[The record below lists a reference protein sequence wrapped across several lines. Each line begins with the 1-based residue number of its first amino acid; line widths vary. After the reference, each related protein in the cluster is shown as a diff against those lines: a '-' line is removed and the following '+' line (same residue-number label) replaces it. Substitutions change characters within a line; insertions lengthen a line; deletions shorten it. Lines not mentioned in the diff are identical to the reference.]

1 MWPPWEVIGLPL
13 WIATTLFNLLTL
25 AGGSGQTVPP
35 TESPVAVVAPACVQ
49 PGARPLIAPAQDAPP
64 CASASEA
71 QAADG
76 GSWP

>member
-1 MWPPWEVIGLPL
+1 LVSGWGSAPPS
-13 WIATTLFNLLTL
+13 A
-25 AGGSGQTVPP
+25 PP
-35 TESPVAVVAPACVQ
+35 TSDPVAVVAPACVQ
-49 PGARPLIAPAQDAPP
+49 PGARPMVAPAVDAPP